1 MISCDMKI
9 EGRSVEEAVNGN
21 SQLRK
26 PTRNTFRGRLLR
38 YLYAHGLSF
47 DAAVRIS
54 LFDKKLR
61 DIYRKIIGRR

>member
-21 SQLRK
+21 SQLRR
-26 PTRNTFRGRLLR
+26 PTRNSFRGRILR

-47 DAAVRIS
+47 DDAARIS
-54 LFDKKLR
+54 LLDKKLR
-61 DIYRKIIGRR
+61 DVYRKIIGRI